1 MWTNSPLSIIENEL
15 PSPENSGWKPVEGEY
30 SIDWEDP
37 AEMKKVEGNIKY
49 LLRGCAY
56 KTGCPTTRCGCKKGD
71 ICGPGCTCNN
81 CTNHQESRDFHAG
94 NDQADGIQTV
104 NNSVSTSED
113 EAESNDE
120 EYMET
125 EVITDDFV
133 YAYDIF

>member
-1 MWTNSPLSIIENEL
+1 M
-15 PSPENSGWKPVEGEY
+15 
-30 SIDWEDP
+30 
-37 AEMKKVEGNIKY
+37 
-49 LLRGCAY
+49 LRGCAC
-56 KTGCPTTRCGCKKGD
+56 KIGCSTQDVAAKKRD

-104 NNSVSTSED
+104 KTSVSTSED
-113 EAESNDE
+113 KAESNDE

-133 YAYDIF
+133 YAYDIL

>member
-1 MWTNSPLSIIENEL
+1 MHVRPAAQQQDEAAKKEETFVDQA
-15 PSPENSGWKPVEGEY
+15 GW
-30 SIDWEDP
+30 
-37 AEMKKVEGNIKY
+37 
-49 LLRGCAY
+49 
-56 KTGCPTTRCGCKKGD
+56 
-71 ICGPGCTCNN
+71 TCNN
-81 CTNHQESRDFHAG
+81 CTNHQESRDFRAG

-104 NNSVSTSED
+104 NTSVSTSED